1 MAALSAPRLT
11 SGAIVSVVLHGGL
24 IAGFLMLRP
33 GAGPPAP
40 PVYRVQLFAAPP
52 GERAAGVVQPAP
64 QTPPVETPPPPTKTS
79 TPRPKVPS
87 TKPKAPPP
95 QKVATATAPPKA
107 PAETKPSTP
116 EPTAGGGATGGK
128 GADVANIDTN
138 GLEFP
143 YPWYT
148 TNVVSLILRQ
158 FRGSNAR
165 FIAEVRFVIQRDGTV
180 DPSSIKFVTRSGNYP
195 FDMQAYGAV
204 EAASKDKGFGALP
217 PGFREDILP
226 VTFRFSPSLSK

>member
-1 MAALSAPRLT
+1 VAAVSAPRLT
-11 SGAIVSVVLHGGL
+11 GGAIASIVLHAGL
-24 IAGFLMLRP
+24 IAAFLMLRP
-33 GAGPPAP
+33 GSAP
-40 PVYRVQLFAAPP
+40 PSPPIYRVQLFAAPP
-52 GERAAGVVQPAP
+52 GERNPGVVQPPTEA
-64 QTPPVETPPPPTKTS
+64 PPVEKPPPPAKTS

-95 QKVATATAPPKA
+95 QKAATATAPPKA
-107 PAETKPSTP
+107 PVETKPTP
-116 EPTAGGGATGGK
+116 QPTAGGGETGGK

-158 FRGSNAR
+158 FRSTNAR

-180 DPSSIKFVTRSGNYP
+180 DPASIKFVTRSGNYP

-204 EAASKDKGFGALP
+204 EAASKDKAFGALP
-217 PGFREDILP
+217 PGFHEDILP

>member
-1 MAALSAPRLT
+1 MAAATAPRLT
-11 SGAIVSVVLHGGL
+11 VGAIASVVLHGGL
-24 IAGFLMLRP
+24 IAAFLMLRP
-33 GAGPPAP
+33 GASPPSP
-40 PVYRVQLFAAPP
+40 PMYRVHLLAAPP
-52 GERAAGVVQPAP
+52 GERAVGVVQPAP
-64 QTPPVETPPPPTKTS
+64 QTPPAETPPAPTKTVK
-79 TPRPKVPS
+79 PRPTAPT

-95 QKVATATAPPKA
+95 QKAATATAPPK
-107 PAETKPSTP
+107 PAETRPAP
-116 EPTAGGGATGGK
+116 PAATAGGGATGGK

-204 EAASKDKGFGALP
+204 EAASKDKAFGALP